1 MRNLPLTLSC
11 AVAIILASTTSLA
24 KGSTSPSNIA
34 EESQSL
40 REGRTSPQ
48 QSHNLTLRQNQSS
61 ILRNT
66 SDKVDSPQ
74 MVCSVTQATASS
86 APPAIY
92 AAEQSV
98 ARQARYA
105 ATMSASRHTET
116 SRQNQQAR
124 VQSPSLLRRPTTRSA
139 KLLKCLRLRV
149 LSQPQALRQDPPR
162 VPGMPLRLPKLLQQ
176 QHRNRARRI
185 QRRETIRG
193 TPRKAS
199 VNQTRLP

>member
-61 ILRNT
+61 IPRNT

-74 MVCSVTQATASS
+74 MVCSATQATASS

-92 AAEQSV
+92 AAEQSCKAGEICSYYV
-98 ARQARYA
+98 CIPAYGDVTTEPASTSPIAEPTETADYPLSETVEVSSSPSTESTTSTASGSTTSTRHA
-105 ATMSASRHTET
+105 ATTSEAPAATAS
-116 SRQNQQAR
+116 
-124 VQSPSLLRRPTTRSA
+124 
-139 KLLKCLRLRV
+139 
-149 LSQPQALRQDPPR
+149 
-162 VPGMPLRLPKLLQQ
+162 
-176 QHRNRARRI
+176 
-185 QRRETIRG
+185 
-193 TPRKAS
+193 
-199 VNQTRLP
+199 